1 MTCEV
6 AVLNKY
12 AVVIAAD
19 SAVTYTNGAGEPRY
33 SKGGNKIFQL
43 SHHDPIGLMIY
54 DSGQFLGV
62 PWEIVIKDFRDELGR
77 ASFDTVEGYATHFLD
92 YIRKNELFFPPA
104 DRANEFAS
112 TVSRIAIKFIV
123 EAVKEHSILRDASA
137 STQQREHAWGIFEAD
152 RRTKLPAAAPDMA
165 IEIPGLI
172 DGARAGLGVEL
183 DKTLAAIDAGG
194 QAKIYDFL
202 TADALL
208 ALAVE
213 AAARDYPQY
222 ASNTGL
228 VFCGFGKKE
237 HFPSLIEHQFS
248 GFVGSKLVSKDGE
261 SAKITRDA
269 PSEILQFAT
278 TSMVD
283 VFTKGYGFDTWLAV
297 GKAFRTQAP
306 ELIGKVE
313 AAIGTK
319 LTGPQ
324 VDQLLEESYTAFTES
339 WTVPLL
345 NSNYVNLRSNIG
357 TLPID
362 EMVHLAETMIVLESL
377 KEKVTAPSQSVGGP
391 VDIAAITR
399 AEGLVWIKRKEYFS
413 SAKNSRYML
422 RQEQVYRP
430 PGTPDAHSQ

>member
-19 SAVTYTNGAGEPRY
+19 SAVTYTNGNGEPRY

-62 PWEIVIKDFRDELGR
+62 PWEIVIKDFRNELGR
-77 ASFDTVEGYATHFLD
+77 TSFDTVNEYASHFLE
-92 YIRKNELFFPPA
+92 YVRSNEFFFPPA
-104 DRANEFAS
+104 QRAEEFAS
-112 TVSRIAIKFIV
+112 LVSRLSIKFIV
-123 EAVKEHSILRDASA
+123 EAVKEHSVLGDAGSETEQRKQA
-137 STQQREHAWGIFEAD
+137 WDIYESNVRST
-152 RRTKLPAAAPDMA
+152 LPAIADDLSA
-165 IEIPGLI
+165 ELPGLI
-172 DGARAGLGVEL
+172 EGARTGLREEMG
-183 DKTLAAIDAGG
+183 KTLSAIDAAGH
-194 QAKIYDFL
+194 AKVCDFL
-202 TADALL
+202 SPEDLIGF
-208 ALAVE
+208 AVE
-213 AAARDYPQY
+213 TATRDY
-222 ASNTGL
+222 ATHSSNTGL
-228 VFCGFGKKE
+228 VFCGFGRNE
-237 HFPSLIEHQFS
+237 HFPALVEHQFS
-248 GFVGSKLVSKDGE
+248 GFVGSRMVSKEGE
-261 SAKITRDA
+261 SAKIDRNA

-297 GKAFRTQAP
+297 GKAFRSQAP
-306 ELIGKVE
+306 ELIAKVE
-313 AAIGTK
+313 AAVGAK

-324 VDQLLEESYTAFTES
+324 LDQLLEESYAAFTRD

-377 KEKVTAPSQSVGGP
+377 KEKVTSPSQSVGGP

-413 SAKNSRYML
+413 TAKNSRYAL
-422 RQEQVYRP
+422 RQEQIYRS
-430 PGTPDAHSQ
+430 PGTHDAHS